1 MYAEQVKICREEGI
15 HARPASVF
23 VKEATRFR
31 SEVFLEASGTRV
43 NGKSIMGLLM
53 LALSPGML
61 VKVEARGED
70 EKEAVDRLV
79 KVLGAS
85 S

>member
-1 MYAEQVKICREEGI
+1 MYIEQVEIRRKEGI

-23 VKEATRFR
+23 VKEAARFH
-31 SEVFLEASGTRV
+31 SDIFLELGETRV

-61 VKVEARGED
+61 VKIEAKGSD
-70 EKEAVDRLV
+70 EKEAVRALA
-79 KVLGAS
+79 KVLGAEM
-85 S
+85 